1 MSAGGGLPLRINELQ
16 AAVAMA
22 PTLHKRTAEVDM
34 RLDALRKALARPAT
48 RRTMA
53 AVALVVV
60 CASSALAAPFDD
72 LAEAIDKAGRKWGPA
87 LMVLGGLVAGGAI
100 ALGSHNAGEKVRNFV
115 IGALF
120 LALAAGGGTALLN
133 LFRHYAR

>member
-1 MSAGGGLPLRINELQ
+1 
-16 AAVAMA
+16 
-22 PTLHKRTAEVDM
+22 
-34 RLDALRKALARPAT
+34 
-48 RRTMA
+48 
-53 AVALVVV
+53 
-60 CASSALAAPFDD
+60 
-72 LAEAIDKAGRKWGPA
+72 
-87 LMVLGGLVAGGAI
+87 MVLGGLVAGGAI